1 MEKGEV
7 EGRGVEVGCSLFI
20 ENFFFVCYQR
30 DSAVQAAKYT
40 CAGGYI
46 FAFCGL
52 MGCGIL
58 LGFFACICE
67 AFTTHIPLIDHSES
81 AKVFL

>member
-46 FAFCGL
+46 FAFGGL
-52 MGCGIL
+52 MGCGNFIGL
-58 LGFFACICE
+58 LRLYLRGLHHTYPFDRS
-67 AFTTHIPLIDHSES
+67 H
-81 AKVFL
+81 